1 MKQLNATLVATVTAA
16 LKGKGKRLE
25 KFQASIEI
33 IHASLAQGGW
43 TPRGS
48 VKAQAGLTGITSAR
62 LGLGGLYPEGQYTP
76 HADGTNHRTERHP
89 LCDTA
94 RDLTW
99 TLSGG
104 CLHGDPAALLALLSE
119 PGVVECLRAAKLSA
133 VLAAA
138 WIQLLAEIQ
147 EAVVLLDE
155 SRPLPRVTAIGL
167 SPKVTAT
174 LTECNLDLD
183 LATIKPAKVDYYKTQ
198 TLDAKTGAPVYHAR
212 KQTWTMERVYF
223 VAWSEGI
230 RHGRSRFAG
239 RGCHAC
245 GKTIP
250 SGRFVPIEALDRQS
264 GELVSMWL
272 GCDCA
277 RNIFGI
283 QDEGLRQPAARTA

>member
-1 MKQLNATLVATVTAA
+1 L
-16 LKGKGKRLE
+16 R
-25 KFQASIEI
+25 
-33 IHASLAQGGW
+33 
-43 TPRGS
+43 
-48 VKAQAGLTGITSAR
+48 
-62 LGLGGLYPEGQYTP
+62 
-76 HADGTNHRTERHP
+76 
-89 LCDTA
+89 DTA
-94 RDLTW
+94 RDLEWVLT
-99 TLSGG
+99 SGY
-104 CLHGDPAALLALLSE
+104 LHANPAALIALLSE
-119 PGVVECLRAAKLSA
+119 PEVVECLRAAKLSA
-133 VLAAA
+133 ALAAA
-138 WIQLLAEIQ
+138 WIQLIAEFK
-147 EAVVLLDE
+147 EASTLLDAA
-155 SRPLPRVTAIGL
+155 RPLPRVTALGL

>member
-1 MKQLNATLVATVTAA
+1 MQQLNATLVVTVSAA
-16 LKGKGKRLE
+16 LKGKRLE

-119 PGVVECLRAAKLSA
+119 PEVVQCLRAAKVS
-133 VLAAA
+133 VAAA
-138 WIQLLAEIQ
+138 GAWIRLLAEIK
-147 EAVVLLDE
+147 EASTLLDAA
-155 SRPLPRVTAIGL
+155 RPLPRITAIGL

-174 LTECNLDLD
+174 LQECNLDLD
-183 LATIKPAKVDYYKTQ
+183 LASIKPAKIDFFDTQ
-198 TLDAKTGAPVYHAR
+198 KLDAKTGAPVYHER
-212 KQTWTMERVYF
+212 KQKWTMERVYF
-223 VAWSEGI
+223 VAWTPGI
-230 RHGRSRFAG
+230 RHGRSRFASRG

-250 SGRFVPIEALDRQS
+250 SGRFVPIEALDRKS
-264 GELVSMWL
+264 GEMVSMWL

-277 RNIFGI
+277 ENIFGI
-283 QDEGLRQPAARTA
+283 KDVGVAKS